1 MIPMGLFDKLSIR
14 TQNNVSLSPAE
25 AFAAITLAS
34 VAADGYLTDEEI
46 QTMMASLS
54 RMHLFRSY
62 PNDVIRRMFDKLCGM
77 IKRLGFDEFVKT
89 AIAALPHDLYDTAFA
104 IAADL
109 VLADGEVTKEEE
121 DLLNFLWSHLDIP
134 DETARNIVSVMIIK
148 NKG

>member
-1 MIPMGLFDKLSIR
+1 MGLFDKLSIR
-14 TQNNVSLSPAE
+14 TQNNVTLSPAE

-34 VAADGYLTDEEI
+34 VAADGYLTDEEV

-62 PNDVIRRMFDKLCGM
+62 PNDVVRRMFDKLCGM
-77 IKRLGFDEFVKT
+77 IKRQGFDNFIKT

-104 IAADL
+104 VATDL
-109 VLADGEVTKEEE
+109 ILADGQVTKEEE
-121 DLLNFLWSHLDIP
+121 DLLNVLWSNLEIP
-134 DETARNIVSVMIIK
+134 DETARSIVNVMIIK

>member
-1 MIPMGLFDKLSIR
+1 MGLFDKLSIR
-14 TQNNVSLSPAE
+14 TQNDVTLSPAE

-34 VAADGYLTDEEI
+34 VAADGYLTDEEV

-62 PNDVIRRMFDKLCGM
+62 PNDVVRRMFDKLCGM
-77 IKRLGFDEFVKT
+77 IKRQGFDDFIKT

-104 IAADL
+104 VATDL
-109 VLADGEVTKEEE
+109 ILADGQVTKEEE
-121 DLLNFLWSHLDIP
+121 DLLNVLWSNLEIP
-134 DETARNIVSVMIIK
+134 DETARSIVNVMIIK